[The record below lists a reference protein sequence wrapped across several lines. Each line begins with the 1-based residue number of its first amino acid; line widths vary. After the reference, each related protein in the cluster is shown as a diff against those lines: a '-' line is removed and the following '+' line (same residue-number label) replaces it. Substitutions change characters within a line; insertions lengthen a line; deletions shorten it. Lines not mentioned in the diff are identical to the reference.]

1 MGISMAEV
9 QKWNPDDIAAV
20 FGISSNIA
28 DHASVTALKVSN
40 LPAFESWT
48 GDAAKDATEAT
59 EKTKKALELHGKKA
73 QDVADAARAAEIE
86 VVQVKASLK
95 NFIESCDSQGFTFDP
110 VTDTIAPI
118 RTYVGPLT
126 PDEAV
131 AAQRQAQALTTLEK
145 SLLALEDQ
153 ADCADK
159 ALAEAIA
166 KAAGLDDV
174 KLMPSEADVVLG
186 SAAALTAAKTDI
198 IADIWRAEMGEAPTG
213 LEAKVLPWLE
223 EISDLGTSK
232 IGVGMGA
239 VMAVPMVFADMHEH
253 ESFAEAATREA
264 TGVRAGFAASKVSA
278 EAVERLWPTAV
289 NTFTR
294 SSADAAAM
302 GGDASEAAAAAG
314 DAAADAGAVETATE
328 VGTGA
333 AALAEAGE
341 GAEAGAA
348 VGSVVPVAGTAVGAV
363 VGAVAGGV
371 AGYFGSK
378 LIEELW

>member
-28 DHASVTALKVSN
+28 DHASVTALRVSN

-86 VVQVKASLK
+86 VVRVKASLK

-110 VTDTIAPI
+110 VTDTITPI

-174 KLMPSEADVVLG
+174 KLMPSETDVVLG

-264 TGVRAGFAASKVSA
+264 TGVRAGFAASKPAAAEVEKLWPKAVQVFKAGTGVEDAA
-278 EAVERLWPTAV
+278 EAGE
-289 NTFTR
+289 
-294 SSADAAAM
+294 SAASAASDAAL
-302 GGDASEAAAAAG
+302 GEAAT
-314 DAAADAGAVETATE
+314 D

-341 GAEAGAA
+341 GAADGAA
-348 VGSVVPVAGTAVGAV
+348 LGSVIPGAGTALGAV
-363 VGAVAGGV
+363 VGAAVGGI
-371 AGYFGSK
+371 AAYAGSK
-378 LIEELW
+378 LIQELW